1 MQPTVDER
9 PTAGSSRGDNTGGPF
24 ALIVALLV
32 LFPGSGGAGVM
43 LAPYLAPGSWVAEA
57 VGLFALPLAFVW
69 GLQLW
74 IGAAL
79 LGAVVHLL
87 LGRRRAVRDRPASG
101 EMLILPGSIVFLPLS
116 SAAGLLAG
124 TIIALLPATWS
135 ALASIAVFW
144 AIGTVHGLAA
154 WQLAK
159 RGVLVL
165 PDSM

>member
-9 PTAGSSRGDNTGGPF
+9 PAAGSSRGANTGGPL

-32 LFPGSGGAGVM
+32 LFPGSGGAGVT
-43 LAPYLAPGSWVAEA
+43 LAQYLAPGSWIAEA

-74 IGAAL
+74 IGTAL
-79 LGAVVHLL
+79 LGAVVGLL
-87 LGRRRAVRDRPASG
+87 LGRRSARDRPAPG

-124 TIIALLPATWS
+124 IVIALLPATWS
-135 ALASIAVFW
+135 ALLSIVAFW

-165 PDSM
+165 PDSA